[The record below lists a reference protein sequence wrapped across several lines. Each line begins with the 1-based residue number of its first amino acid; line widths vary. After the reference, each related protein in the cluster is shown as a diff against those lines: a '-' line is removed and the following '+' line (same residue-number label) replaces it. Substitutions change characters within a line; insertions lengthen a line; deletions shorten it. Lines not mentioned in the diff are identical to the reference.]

1 MAEWSNAPVLKTD
14 EGESPPRVRIP
25 VPPPPAFAAGTA
37 PQNTL
42 IFWLVSAI
50 YKRVLCV
57 MLSVRLR
64 YWLIVSLYSEAHF
77 SKVGFPC
84 FFELT
89 GKLTGNIFVF
99 KLQV

>member
-1 MAEWSNAPVLKTD
+1 
-14 EGESPPRVRIP
+14 
-25 VPPPPAFAAGTA
+25 
-37 PQNTL
+37 
-42 IFWLVSAI
+42 
-50 YKRVLCV
+50 V

>member
-1 MAEWSNAPVLKTD
+1 MAPIIERIDSGRASNLMRVLI
-14 EGESPPRVRIP
+14 RLAA
-25 VPPPPAFAAGTA
+25 PPPAFAAGTA

-50 YKRVLCV
+50 YKRALCV